1 MRYNAN
7 EVQWETVAVLGKI
20 MLFSD
25 CRVDRKTVP
34 DGMYMYEVRHADD
47 DWGDPCEIAE
57 GVLVNFFGT
66 LLSREKLPLKE
77 HIKGSKPYISLD
89 SYEDWGWKGFECT
102 LSEFKA
108 GCRLITPI
116 QFC

>member
-89 SYEDWGWKGFECT
+89 SYEDWAGKGSNA
-102 LSEFKA
+102 LLANLRQDVGS
-108 GCRLITPI
+108 
-116 QFC
+116 